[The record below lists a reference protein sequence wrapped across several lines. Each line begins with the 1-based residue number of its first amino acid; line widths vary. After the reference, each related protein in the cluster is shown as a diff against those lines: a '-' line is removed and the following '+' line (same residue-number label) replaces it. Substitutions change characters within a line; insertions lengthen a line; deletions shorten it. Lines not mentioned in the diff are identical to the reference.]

1 MKCRKWIL
9 CLLMVTACGVTQ
21 ADLSPLEKLRSTH
34 PNQWYEVGDVGYDIA
49 LMGDD
54 AIPFLIQTLTDEDL
68 SARLSAINFLAD
80 YYPDARVLPALTKVF
95 LSESDLYL
103 RIIAA
108 RAIARHDPES
118 GRPLLIKCLAFEKE
132 PMSRL
137 IAVNA
142 LEELGD
148 KRARAMFISQLVSE
162 LEHPKTRRAAA
173 YQLAEFKDKR
183 AVPALLKMLDDDKLN
198 AYGKGKTA
206 FALANFKDKRA
217 VPVLLEMLN
226 DKELQTH
233 VKKNEVEGLV
243 QIGDER
249 VIPILIDMLNDP
261 DLDIDYKK
269 SVLAAL
275 AQTGD
280 ERVIPA
286 LLDAIDPWNMMWDVN
301 DIKAFGPSIVPP
313 LLEQMNQ
320 TESHQIRAQIVRI
333 LEDIHY
339 PEVAPIYEQVYLE
352 TEDGH
357 LQRAML
363 RAFVD
368 MGTVGFESLLKVAKR
383 KPNHNVW
390 SRLSTYNGA
399 VVVNAV
405 AGLALDESYPFRSE
419 AIEGLGRFGELWK
432 AEIAEHI
439 PRLLT
444 DTDPVVIL
452 NTLYLIQELKMT
464 ESWEAEIAEHV
475 PRLLAEADPEVKFRT
490 IRLIKL
496 LNMTEMIPALQ
507 KLTQTSDTQI
517 RNAAH
522 NVLAV
527 LSETTP
533 LTLSVKMHRSH
544 YDYGQPVDLTY
555 RITNVSPHPITI
567 STFVMDLR
575 SKRVKLEIHSPDGT
589 FLGYGGPA
597 PYFARPRRKNY
608 QILKSGDELTATVS
622 YPYWLH
628 QPGRYTVRIHYDPF
642 DDGVQFGFLG
652 WTRRLTS
659 SQVHFDIK
667 PPTAK
672 QFNRM
677 LARIDTKPIRK
688 TYDLT
693 IETCYQLGEL
703 RIPEAIPALKKLALT
718 DPNFRLCEHVL
729 AALAKFSNHPELTPT
744 WSEILKTRHSG
755 NVHEIAMKALGASGD
770 PRAIEPLRRASY
782 RGHYTIEAVLA
793 LQQLGDDSSIE
804 RLRNKAWQKL
814 QHKDKTEREEGVQML
829 RQLQPRRD
837 ERRPRRNQPPDPQE
851 VLTNTWLFAIID
863 DRQLGIKWVA
873 AGAKAVTLA
882 AVEGL
887 LEHPNPKIQ
896 RSAAYALARL
906 GNASGAHLIQSDLY
920 ANDVSTRWTARVT
933 LLGIRPQ

>member
-1 MKCRKWIL
+1 M
-9 CLLMVTACGVTQ
+9 
-21 ADLSPLEKLRSTH
+21 
-34 PNQWYEVGDVGYDIA
+34 

-54 AIPFLIQTLTDEDL
+54 AVPFLIQTLTDENL
-68 SARLSAINFLAD
+68 KARQWMSESESVCKRVMYFLEE
-80 YYPDARVLPALTKVF
+80 YYPDTRALPALTQVF
-95 LSESDLYL
+95 LSDASQHL
-103 RIIAA
+103 RWRAAVVIAGIDAKYA
-108 RAIARHDPES
+108 RQLMNEHLDGDMETQ
-118 GRPLLIKCLAFEKE
+118 GVAFD
-132 PMSRL
+132 
-137 IAVNA
+137 I
-142 LEELGD
+142 LEMLGD
-148 KRARAMFISQLVSE
+148 KRVPSMRVSALVSR
-162 LEHPKTRRAAA
+162 LENPETRRKA
-173 YQLAEFKDKR
+173 
-183 AVPALLKMLDDDKLN
+183 
-198 AYGKGKTA
+198 A
-206 FALANFKDKRA
+206 FALAERKDKRA
-217 VPVLLEMLN
+217 VPVLLEMLD
-226 DKELQTH
+226 DKELRY
-233 VKKNEVEGLV
+233 KKDVIIALAR
-243 QIGDER
+243 IGDKRAIPVLLNVLNDLNPRINIYFKER
-249 VIPILIDMLNDP
+249 VLNG
-261 DLDIDYKK
+261 
-269 SVLAAL
+269 L

-280 ERVIPA
+280 ERAIPVLLNFLNFDSVNLAREVVRVI
-286 LLDAIDPWNMMWDVN
+286 N
-301 DIKAFGPSIVPP
+301 AFGPSIVPP
-313 LLEQMNQ
+313 LLERMKQ
-320 TESHQIRAQIVRI
+320 TESHKIQDRI
-333 LEDIHY
+333 AHGLKRVHH
-339 PEVAPIYEQVYLE
+339 PELAPIYEQVYLE
-352 TEDGH
+352 TEDSGVESS
-357 LQRAML
+357 ML
-363 RAFVD
+363 EAFAN
-368 MGTVGFESLLKVAKR
+368 MGAVGFEYLLKLAKQ
-383 KPNHNVW
+383 KPDYRALH
-390 SRLSTYNGA
+390 RLSTYNGA
-399 VVVNAV
+399 AVVDAV
-405 AGLALDESYPFRSE
+405 AGLALDESYPFRSK
-419 AIEGLGRFGELWK
+419 AINALGLFGELWK
-432 AEIAEHI
+432 AEISEHI

-659 SQVHFDIK
+659 SKVHFDIK

-703 RIPEAIPALKKLALT
+703 RIPEAIPALKKLALMHP
-718 DPNFRLCEHVL
+718 DLGLGEHVL
-729 AALAKFSNHPELTPT
+729 SALAKFSNHPELTPT

-873 AGAKAVTLA
+873 AGAKAVTLTD
-882 AVEGL
+882 VEGL

-896 RSAAYALARL
+896 KSAAYALARL
-906 GNASGAHLIQSDLY
+906 GNASGAHLIP
-920 ANDVSTRWTARVT
+920 R
-933 LLGIRPQ
+933 

>member
-1 MKCRKWIL
+1 MKCSKWIL
-9 CLLMVTACGVTQ
+9 CLLIAVWCGVTQ

-54 AIPFLIQTLTDEDL
+54 AIPFLIQTLTDEDR

-95 LSESDLYL
+95 SSESDLYL
-103 RIIAA
+103 RIIASV
-108 RAIARHDPES
+108 AIARHEPES
-118 GRPLLIKCLAFEKE
+118 GRPLLIKCLEFDKE

-148 KRARAMFISQLVSE
+148 KRARAMFISQLVLE

-173 YQLAEFKDKR
+173 YQLGKFKDKR
-183 AVPALLKMLDDDKLN
+183 AVPTLLKMLDDEKQN
-198 AYGKGKTA
+198 TYNKRETA

-217 VPVLLEMLN
+217 VPVLLEMLD

-233 VKKNEVEGLV
+233 VKKDVVEALV

-249 VIPILIDMLNDP
+249 VIPILLDLLNDP
-261 DLDIDYKK
+261 DLDIDYQK
-269 SVLAAL
+269 SVLVAL

-280 ERVIPA
+280 DRVIPA
-286 LLDAIDPWNMMWDVN
+286 LLDAIVPWNMIWGVN

-363 RAFVD
+363 RAFED

-383 KPNHNVW
+383 KPNHDVW

-399 VVVNAV
+399 VAVNAV
-405 AGLALDESYPFRSE
+405 AEFALDESYPFRSE

-444 DTDPVVIL
+444 DTDSVVIL
-452 NTLYLIQELKMT
+452 NTLYLIQALKMA

-475 PRLLAEADPEVKFRT
+475 PCLLAEADPEVKFRT

-496 LNMTEMIPALQ
+496 LNMTEMTPALQ
-507 KLTQTSDTQI
+507 KLTQTADAQI

-527 LSETTP
+527 LSERTP
-533 LTLSVKMHRSH
+533 LTLSIEMHRPR
-544 YDYGQPVDLTY
+544 YNYGQPIDLTY
-555 RITNVSPHPITI
+555 RITNVSAHPITI
-567 STFVMDLR
+567 CTFEMDLR
-575 SKRVKLEIHSPDGT
+575 SKLVKLEIYSPDGT
-589 FLGYGGPA
+589 FVGYGGPGPSFA
-597 PYFARPRRKNY
+597 PPRRKHY
-608 QILKSGDELTATVS
+608 QILKSGDELTVTVS
-622 YPYWLH
+622 NPYWLH

-642 DDGVQFGFLG
+642 DDGIQFGFLG

-677 LARIDTKPIRK
+677 LTRIDTKPSPED
-688 TYDLT
+688 TYSRAV
-693 IETCYQLGEL
+693 ETCYQLGEL
-703 RIPEAIPALKKLALT
+703 QRPEAIPALKKLALT
-718 DPNFRLCEHVL
+718 NLELGLGEHAL
-729 AALAKFSNHPELTPT
+729 SALAKFSNHPELTPM
-744 WSEILKTRHSG
+744 WIEILETRHSG
-755 NVHEIAMKALGASGD
+755 NVHRTAMKVLGASGD

-782 RGHYTIEAVLA
+782 RGNYTVAAALA
-793 LQQLGDDSSIE
+793 LQQLGDDSGIE
-804 RLRNKAWQKL
+804 RLRNKAYRKL
-814 QHKDKTEREEGVQML
+814 QHKDKTERERGVQIL
-829 RQLQPRRD
+829 RQLQPRRN
-837 ERRPRRNQPPDPQE
+837 EPQFWRKHLPDPQQ
-851 VLTNTWLFAIID
+851 VLTNTWLFAMID
-863 DRQLGIKWVA
+863 DPQLGIKWVA

-882 AVEGL
+882 DVEGL
-887 LEHPNPKIQ
+887 LESPNPKIQ
-896 RSAAYALARL
+896 KSAAYALAQL
-906 GNASGAHLIQSDLY
+906 GNASGADLIQSDLY
-920 ANDVSTRWTARVT
+920 ANDVATRWTARVT
-933 LLGIRPQ
+933 LLGIRP